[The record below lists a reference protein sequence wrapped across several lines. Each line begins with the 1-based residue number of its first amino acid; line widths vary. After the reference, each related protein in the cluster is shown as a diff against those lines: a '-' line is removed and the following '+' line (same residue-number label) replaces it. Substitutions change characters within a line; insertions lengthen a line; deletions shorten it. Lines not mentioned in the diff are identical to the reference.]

1 MSERRVDVDE
11 EISYRILKHLS
22 DDSTT
27 SQRQLATAL
36 GVSVGKINY
45 CLSALI
51 EKGLLKIRNF
61 RNSEN
66 KLSYAYILTP
76 SGIEEK
82 VNVTHRFLRRKIA
95 EYDSLSNE
103 IARLSAE
110 LGEAD
115 HRQQD

>member
-1 MSERRVDVDE
+1 MVERRGPVDE
-11 EISYRILKHLS
+11 ETSYLILKHLAA
-22 DDSTT
+22 DSTI
-27 SQRQLATAL
+27 SQRQLASAL

-61 RNSEN
+61 RNSQN

-76 SGIEEK
+76 RGIEEK
-82 VNVTHRFLRRKIA
+82 VDVTHRFLRRKLA
-95 EYDSLSNE
+95 EYDSLSEE

-110 LGEAD
+110 LDEEK
-115 HRQQD
+115 REQ